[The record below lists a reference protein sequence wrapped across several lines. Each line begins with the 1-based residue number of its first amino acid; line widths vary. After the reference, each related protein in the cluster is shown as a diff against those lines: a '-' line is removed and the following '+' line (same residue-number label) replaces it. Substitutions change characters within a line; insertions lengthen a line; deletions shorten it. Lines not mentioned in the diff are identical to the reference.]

1 MLFEAK
7 GRVVEV
13 REPGEYEHELIVD
26 IGTFDK
32 PQEILC
38 GAFISKNGK
47 DFLPAWVKPGDKI
60 EFKFKPRTIRGTSK
74 KTGKPY
80 AITRIDIR
88 DIELAEEE
96 EAAVAKDAPSLQSAA
111 ELSDDEELPF

>member
-88 DIELAEEE
+88 DIELAEEV